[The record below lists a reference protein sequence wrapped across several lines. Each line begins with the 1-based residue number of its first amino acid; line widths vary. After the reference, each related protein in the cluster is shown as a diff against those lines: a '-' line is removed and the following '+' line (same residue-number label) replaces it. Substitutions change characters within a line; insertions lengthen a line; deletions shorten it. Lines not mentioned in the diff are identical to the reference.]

1 MKTAPA
7 GRSEKNAPARPLRNA
22 GKKRAAKKA
31 KRSRPETRKKRIP
44 QSASGAS
51 RKAPDASPAEVIAPS
66 PAPEPCAMVIFGASG
81 DLTARM
87 LMPALAKLAREREL
101 PDGFFVVG
109 VARSRMSDAEF
120 RAAMQA
126 GVAKFST
133 DPLQV
138 TELPPELLARVFYVT
153 GEFHEPATYGR
164 LLDVLKRARRR
175 GPGCP
180 ENHVFYLATPP
191 DVDTVIVEQLG
202 RAGLAREERGCFSR
216 VVVEKPFGHDL
227 ESARA
232 LNAEIHRVFRED
244 QIFRID
250 HYLGKETVQ
259 NILVLRFANGIFEPL
274 WNRRYVDNVQIA
286 VAESLGVGHRAG
298 YYESAGIVRDMFQN
312 HLLQLLCLTA
322 MEAPV
327 RLDAESVRGE
337 KVKVLRSIRPIP
349 PDQIDDWAVRGQYG
363 PGVVAGE
370 EVAGYRREPGVA
382 RSSTTPTYA
391 AVRFFIDNWRW
402 AGVPFY
408 LRSGKRLE
416 KRTTEIAIEFRD
428 VPHMT
433 IFVKEPGAPAR
444 LEKNVLKLK
453 IQPDEGISLKFL
465 AKIPGAGMR
474 VTPEYMDFPYDALGA
489 ARHGGYE
496 RLLLDI
502 MHGDATLFTRGD
514 EVEEAW
520 RVVMPI
526 LEGWEKSK
534 PRGFPNYPAG
544 TMGPEVAANTFI
556 EREGRRWRKL

>member
-1 MKTAPA
+1 VKKKAGSPAAKAGKTA
-7 GRSEKNAPARPLRNA
+7 
-22 GKKRAAKKA
+22 A
-31 KRSRPETRKKRIP
+31 KRPSARRKK
-44 QSASGAS
+44 GAGPGGAGGT
-51 RKAPDASPAEVIAPS
+51 RAEAKTPPPAFNGTPA
-66 PAPEPCAMVIFGASG
+66 APEACAMVIFGASG

-87 LMPALAKLAREREL
+87 LMPALAKLAKERALGE
-101 PDGFFVVG
+101 GFFVVG
-109 VARSRMSDAEF
+109 VARSPMTDAAF

-138 TELPPELLARVFYVT
+138 TEIPPEFAARLYYVQ
-153 GEFHEPATYGR
+153 GEFHEAATYRKLKAALDRGR
-164 LLDVLKRARRR
+164 RQ
-175 GPGCP
+175 GGGCP
-180 ENHVFYLATPP
+180 ENRVFYLATPP
-191 DVDTVIVEQLG
+191 EVDPVIVDHLG
-202 RAGLAREERGCFSR
+202 RAGLAKEETGCFSR

-232 LNAEIHRVFRED
+232 LNADIHRVFRED

-259 NILVLRFANGIFEPL
+259 NIVVLRFANGVFEPL
-274 WNRRYVDNVQIA
+274 WNRRYIDNVQIS

-327 RLDAESVRGE
+327 RLDADSVRSE
-337 KVKVLRSIRPIP
+337 KVKVLHSIRPIA
-349 PDQIDDWAVRGQYG
+349 PDRLEESAVRGQYG
-363 PGVVAGE
+363 PGVVEGE
-370 EVAGYRREPGVA
+370 QVPGYRQEPGVSRQSA
-382 RSSTTPTYA
+382 TPTYA

-416 KRTTEIAIEFRD
+416 KRTSEIAIEFRD
-428 VPHMT
+428 VPHTT
-433 IFVKEPGAPAR
+433 IFAREPGSAER
-444 LEKNVLKLK
+444 LEKNVLRLK

-474 VTPEYMDFPYDALGA
+474 VTPESMDFPYSQLGA
-489 ARHGGYE
+489 AQHGGYE

-520 RVVMPI
+520 RVVTPI
-526 LEGWEKSK
+526 LEGWEKAK
-534 PRGFPNYPAG
+534 PKGFPNYPAG

-556 EREGRRWRKL
+556 EGDGRHWRRL

>member
-1 MKTAPA
+1 MRPKKKARGRRGKTAVSRHRKHPA
-7 GRSEKNAPARPLRNA
+7 GGRKKPAAAAARPDT
-22 GKKRAAKKA
+22 
-31 KRSRPETRKKRIP
+31 TRQPPKP
-44 QSASGAS
+44 LVSAPLDGT
-51 RKAPDASPAEVIAPS
+51 PA
-66 PAPEPCAMVIFGASG
+66 APEPCAMVIFGASG

-87 LMPALAKLAREREL
+87 LMPALAKLAKERAL
-101 PDGFFVVG
+101 PDGFFAVG
-109 VARSRMSDAEF
+109 VSRSPMTDAGF
-120 RAAMQA
+120 RTAMQA
-126 GVAKFST
+126 AVAKFST

-138 TELPPELLARVFYVT
+138 TELPPEFLGRLHYVT
-153 GEFHEPATYGR
+153 GEFHEPATYRR
-164 LLDVLKRARRR
+164 LKTMLAKARRK
-175 GPGCP
+175 GGAGCP

-191 DVDTVIVEQLG
+191 DVDPVIVDHLG
-202 RAGLAREERGCFSR
+202 RAGLAREETGCFSR

-274 WNRRYVDNVQIA
+274 WNRRYIDNVQIA

-298 YYESAGIVRDMFQN
+298 YYESAGVVRDMSQN

-349 PDQIDDWAVRGQYG
+349 PDRLDESAVRGQYG
-363 PGVVAGE
+363 PGVVGGE
-370 EVAGYRREPGVA
+370 EVAGYRQEPGVSRQSA
-382 RSSTTPTYA
+382 TPTYA

-416 KRTTEIAIEFRD
+416 KRMTEIAIEFRD
-428 VPHMT
+428 VPHTT
-433 IFVKEPGAPAR
+433 IFLKEPGGSGR
-444 LEKNVLKLK
+444 LEKNVLRLK

-474 VTPEYMDFPYDALGA
+474 VTPESMDFPYDQLGA
-489 ARHGGYE
+489 AQHGGYE

-526 LEGWEKSK
+526 LEGWEKTK

-556 EREGRRWRKL
+556 EGDGRHWRKL

>member
-1 MKTAPA
+1 
-7 GRSEKNAPARPLRNA
+7 
-22 GKKRAAKKA
+22 
-31 KRSRPETRKKRIP
+31 
-44 QSASGAS
+44 
-51 RKAPDASPAEVIAPS
+51 
-66 PAPEPCAMVIFGASG
+66 MVIFGASG

-87 LMPALAKLAREREL
+87 LMPALAKLVRERML

-109 VARSRMSDAEF
+109 VARSPMTDAQF

-126 GVAKFST
+126 SAAKYAT

-138 TELPPELLARVFYVT
+138 PEMPSELLGRLFYVT
-153 GEFHEPATYGR
+153 GDFRDPATYQR
-164 LLDVLKRARRR
+164 LRAVLRKTRRK

-191 DVDTVIVEQLG
+191 DVDPLIVAQLG
-202 RAGLAREERGCFSR
+202 RVGLAKEETGCFSR
-216 VVVEKPFGHDL
+216 VVVEKPFGHDR
-227 ESARA
+227 ESARN
-232 LNAEIHRVFRED
+232 LNAEIHRVFREE
-244 QIFRID
+244 QVFRID

-274 WNRRYVDNVQIA
+274 WNRRYIDNVQIA
-286 VAESLGVGHRAG
+286 VAESVGVGHRAG
-298 YYESAGIVRDMFQN
+298 YYESAGVVRDMFQN

-327 RLDAESVRGE
+327 RPDADSVREE
-337 KVKVLRSIRPIP
+337 KVKVLRSIRPITA
-349 PDQIDDWAVRGQYG
+349 DRLEESAVRGQYG
-363 PGVVAGE
+363 PGVVEGE
-370 EVAGYRREPGVA
+370 EVPGYRREPGVS

-391 AVRFFIDNWRW
+391 AVRLFVDNWRW

-428 VPHMT
+428 VPHTT
-433 IFVKEPGAPAR
+433 IFVKDPEGPAR
-444 LEKNVLKLK
+444 LEKNVLRLR

-474 VTPEYMDFPYDALGA
+474 VTPASMDFPYAGLGGS
-489 ARHGGYE
+489 RDGGYE

-526 LEGWEKSK
+526 LEGWEAKK
-534 PRGFPNYPAG
+534 PRDFPNYPAG

-556 EREGRRWRKL
+556 ERDGRRWRVL

>member
-1 MKTAPA
+1 MTTRTGSRRRGGAARKSPARRSGTARRKPN
-7 GRSEKNAPARPLRNA
+7 GKPARP
-22 GKKRAAKKA
+22 AAA
-31 KRSRPETRKKRIP
+31 PLLD
-44 QSASGAS
+44 GAVA
-51 RKAPDASPAEVIAPS
+51 APPPS
-66 PAPEPCAMVIFGASG
+66 AMVIFGASG

-87 LMPALAKLAREREL
+87 LMPSLAKLARERML

-109 VARSRMSDAEF
+109 VARSPMTDAQF
-120 RAAMQA
+120 RDAMRAASAQY
-126 GVAKFST
+126 ST

-138 TELPPELLARVFYVT
+138 PEMPADLLDRLFYVT
-153 GEFHEPATYGR
+153 GEFHDPATYRRLKTVLGR
-164 LLDVLKRARRR
+164 VRRKK
-175 GPGCP
+175 GCP

-191 DVDTVIVEQLG
+191 EVDPIIVGHLG
-202 RAGLAREERGCFSR
+202 RAGLAKEEPGCFSR

-227 ESARA
+227 DSARA
-232 LNAEIHRVFRED
+232 LNAEIHRVFREE

-259 NILVLRFANGIFEPL
+259 NIIVLRFANGVFEPL
-274 WNRRYVDNVQIA
+274 WNRRYIDNVQIA
-286 VAESLGVGHRAG
+286 VAESIGVGHRAG
-298 YYESAGIVRDMFQN
+298 YYESAGVVRDMFQN

-327 RLDAESVRGE
+327 RLDADSVRGE
-337 KVKVLRSIRPIP
+337 KVKVLRSIRPIA
-349 PDQIDDWAVRGQYG
+349 PDRLEESAVRGQYG
-363 PGVVAGE
+363 PGVVEGE
-370 EVAGYRREPGVA
+370 EVPGYRQESGVA
-382 RSSTTPTYA
+382 RSSATPTYA
-391 AVRFFIDNWRW
+391 AVRFFVDNWRW

-428 VPHMT
+428 VPHTT
-433 IFVKEPGAPAR
+433 IFAKDPDGPAR
-444 LEKNVLKLK
+444 LEKNVLRLK

-474 VTPEYMDFPYDALGA
+474 VTPESMDFPYAQLGGTPG
-489 ARHGGYE
+489 GGYE

-520 RVVMPI
+520 RVVTPI
-526 LEGWEKSK
+526 LEGWEAKK
-534 PRGFPNYPAG
+534 ARDFPNYPAG

-556 EREGRRWRKL
+556 ERDGRHWRRL

>member
-1 MKTAPA
+1 VTAA
-7 GRSEKNAPARPLRNA
+7 GHRNRPGKSQKRG
-22 GKKRAAKKA
+22 GKKARRA
-31 KRSRPETRKKRIP
+31 RSRPPAARPAKSEH
-44 QSASGAS
+44 GAL
-51 RKAPDASPAEVIAPS
+51 RQGAASPAEAIAAS
-66 PAPEPCAMVIFGASG
+66 PAPEPCALVIFGASG

-87 LMPALAKLAREREL
+87 LVPALAKLGKERAL

-109 VARSRMSDAEF
+109 VARSPMTDAGF

-126 GVAKFST
+126 AVAKFTT

-138 TELPPELLARVFYVT
+138 TELPPELLGRFFYVA
-153 GEFHEPATYGR
+153 GEFHEAATYRR
-164 LLDVLKRARRR
+164 LRGVLAKARRK
-175 GPGCP
+175 GEDCP

-191 DVDTVIVEQLG
+191 GVDPVIVGELG
-202 RAGLAREERGCFSR
+202 RVGLATEEKGCFSR

-227 ESARA
+227 DSARA

-327 RLDAESVRGE
+327 RLDAESVRSE

-349 PDQIDDWAVRGQYG
+349 ADRIDDWAVRGQYG
-363 PGVVAGE
+363 PGVVGGE
-370 EVAGYRREPGVA
+370 EVAGYRQEPGVA

-408 LRSGKRLE
+408 LRSGKRLT

-433 IFVKEPGAPAR
+433 IFVKDAGIAAR
-444 LEKNVLKLK
+444 IEKNVLTLK

-474 VTPEYMDFPYDALGA
+474 VTPEFMDFPYDQLGA
-489 ARHGGYE
+489 AHQGGYE

-526 LEGWEKSK
+526 LEGWGRKK
-534 PRGFPNYPAG
+534 PRDFPNYPAG
-544 TMGPEVAANTFI
+544 TMGPEVAANTFV
-556 EREGRRWRKL
+556 ERDGRRWRTL

>member
-1 MKTAPA
+1 
-7 GRSEKNAPARPLRNA
+7 
-22 GKKRAAKKA
+22 
-31 KRSRPETRKKRIP
+31 
-44 QSASGAS
+44 
-51 RKAPDASPAEVIAPS
+51 
-66 PAPEPCAMVIFGASG
+66 MVIFGASG

-87 LMPALAKLAREREL
+87 LMPALAKLAKDRAL

-109 VARSRMSDAEF
+109 VARSPMTDGEF
-120 RAAMQA
+120 RSAMQA
-126 GVAKFST
+126 AVAKFTT

-138 TELPPELLARVFYVT
+138 SELPPELAERLFYVT
-153 GEFHEPATYGR
+153 GDFQDAATYR
-164 LLDVLKRARRR
+164 KLRTVLGRARRK
-175 GPGCP
+175 GSPCP

-191 DVDTVIVEQLG
+191 DADPVIVAQLG
-202 RAGLAREERGCFSR
+202 RVGLASEEKGCFSR

-227 ESARA
+227 ESARS

-259 NILVLRFANGIFEPL
+259 NILVLRFANGVFEPL

-286 VAESLGVGHRAG
+286 VAESIGVGHRAG
-298 YYESAGIVRDMFQN
+298 YYESAGILRDMFQN

-349 PDQIDDWAVRGQYG
+349 VEDVDDWAVRGQYG
-363 PGVVAGE
+363 PGVVDGE
-370 EVAGYRREPGVA
+370 QVPGYRQEPGVSRA
-382 RSSTTPTYA
+382 SATPTYA

-408 LRSGKRLE
+408 VRSGKRLA
-416 KRTTEIAIEFRD
+416 KRTTEVAIEFRD
-428 VPHMT
+428 VPHTSM
-433 IFVKEPGAPAR
+433 FVKEGGAR
-444 LEKNVLKLK
+444 LEKNVLRLK
-453 IQPDEGISLKFL
+453 IQPDEGISLQFL

-474 VTPEYMDFPYDALGA
+474 VTPESMDFPYDQLGA
-489 ARHGGYE
+489 AQHGGYE

-520 RVVMPI
+520 RVVTP
-526 LEGWEKSK
+526 LLAAWEKK
-534 PRGFPNYPAG
+534 RPRDFPNYPAG
-544 TMGPEVAANTFI
+544 TMGPETSANTFI
-556 EREGRRWRKL
+556 ERDGRRWRTL

>member
-1 MKTAPA
+1 
-7 GRSEKNAPARPLRNA
+7 
-22 GKKRAAKKA
+22 
-31 KRSRPETRKKRIP
+31 
-44 QSASGAS
+44 
-51 RKAPDASPAEVIAPS
+51 
-66 PAPEPCAMVIFGASG
+66 MVIFGASG

-87 LMPALAKLAREREL
+87 LMPALAKLTKERAL
-101 PDGFFVVG
+101 PGGFFVVG
-109 VARSRMSDAEF
+109 VSRSPMTDAAF
-120 RAAMQA
+120 RAAMQEA
-126 GVAKFST
+126 VSKFSI

-138 TELPPELLARVFYVT
+138 TEVPPELLGRLYYVT
-153 GEFHEPATYGR
+153 GEFHEAATYRR
-164 LLDVLKRARRR
+164 LKTVLDKARRKD
-175 GPGCP
+175 GGCP

-191 DVDTVIVEQLG
+191 EVDPVIVDHLG
-202 RAGLAREERGCFSR
+202 KAGLAREESRCFSR

-227 ESARA
+227 DSAKA

-259 NILVLRFANGIFEPL
+259 NILVLRFANGVFEPL
-274 WNRRYVDNVQIA
+274 WNRRYVDNVQIS

-298 YYESAGIVRDMFQN
+298 YYESAGVVRDMFQN
-312 HLLQLLCLTA
+312 HLLQLLSLTA

-349 PDQIDDWAVRGQYG
+349 PDRLDESAVRGQYG
-363 PGVVAGE
+363 AGVVEGE
-370 EVAGYRREPGVA
+370 EVPGYRQEPRVS
-382 RSSTTPTYA
+382 RHSTTPTYA

-428 VPHMT
+428 VPHTT
-433 IFVKEPGAPAR
+433 IFLKEPGATER
-444 LEKNVLKLK
+444 LEKNVLRLK

-474 VTPEYMDFPYDALGA
+474 VTPEVMDFPYDQLGVA
-489 ARHGGYE
+489 QHGGYE

-520 RVVMPI
+520 RVVTPI
-526 LEGWEKSK
+526 LEGWEKTK

-544 TMGPEVAANTFI
+544 TMGPEVAANAFI
-556 EREGRRWRKL
+556 EGDGRRWRKILSGARMARQGPKDRLRVAHDDAEIIVTEWPPV